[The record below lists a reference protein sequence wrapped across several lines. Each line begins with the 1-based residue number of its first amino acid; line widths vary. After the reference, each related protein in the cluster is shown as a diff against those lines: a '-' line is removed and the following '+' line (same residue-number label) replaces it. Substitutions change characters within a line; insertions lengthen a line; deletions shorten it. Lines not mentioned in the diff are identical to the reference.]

1 MSSSE
6 MFCLVENLN
15 LIIGPLIPEDNE
27 YWEFYLTLKEILTIV
42 SSTSITNLTHNI
54 LETTIYEY
62 LTQLKQLFPNHF
74 KPKHHFLVQYPRFM
88 FQFGPLWKF
97 SCLRFESKNQEGKQ
111 ISKSTS
117 SRVNINRTIAIK
129 HQLFLNLRFMQT
141 TSSNSIF

>member
-27 YWEFYLTLKEILTIV
+27 YWEFYLTLREILMIV

-74 KPKHHFLVQYPRFM
+74 KPKHHFLVHYPRFT
-88 FQFGPLWKF
+88 FQ
-97 SCLRFESKNQEGKQ
+97 
-111 ISKSTS
+111 
-117 SRVNINRTIAIK
+117 
-129 HQLFLNLRFMQT
+129 
-141 TSSNSIF
+141 